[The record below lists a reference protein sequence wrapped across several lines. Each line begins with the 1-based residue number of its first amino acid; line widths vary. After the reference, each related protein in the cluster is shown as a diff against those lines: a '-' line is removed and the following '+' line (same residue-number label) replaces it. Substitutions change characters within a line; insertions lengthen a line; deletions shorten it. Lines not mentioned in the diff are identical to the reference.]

1 MPKLSPAL
9 AAPYRIH
16 VMAEPT
22 MVAHPA
28 DPPDPSHDRVE
39 RIAAIGR
46 LVFLTFTFIALSFD
60 PSQPHRYATFTYTLL
75 LGYIAY
81 AAAVTAFTFWRAPAL
96 PIAVATHV
104 FDLFAITALM
114 YLTEWTTSPFF
125 VYYTFALVV
134 ATMRWQWR
142 GVLWT
147 AVAVLVAFNVLGAWA
162 ARGLHDPTFE
172 LNRFIIRDFY
182 LLVTSTLLGYLGY
195 FESELRAELAHRI
208 KKAAADDERV
218 RLARDLHDGV
228 LQTLTGTAL
237 QLQAAGRLVERDP
250 AQARTVLEDLQ
261 KMIADEQRDLRFFIQ
276 ELKPGQTGMVDEG
289 TGFVPALQDLG
300 RRLESVWGVRLEL
313 PAYLPRLTVSDAF
326 LGEIY
331 RIVQEAAVNAA
342 RHGQA
347 TRVTVDFG
355 VADKR
360 LAIAVTDNGHGFPFH
375 GRVAHEVL
383 AGSHQG
389 PRSLRERVTALGG
402 TLDIESDAGGSRL
415 DIRLP
420 LAPAG
425 A

>member
-1 MPKLSPAL
+1 
-9 AAPYRIH
+9 
-16 VMAEPT
+16 MAEPRL
-22 MVAHPA
+22 VVRPV
-28 DPPDPSHDRVE
+28 DVSDRSHDRVE
-39 RIAAIGR
+39 RIAAVGR
-46 LVFLTFTFIALSFD
+46 LVFLVFSFVALSFD
-60 PSQPHRYATFTYTLL
+60 PSQPHRYATLTYTLL
-75 LGYIAY
+75 LGYVAY
-81 AAAVTAFTFWRAPAL
+81 AAVVAAFTFWRTPGR
-96 PIAVATHV
+96 PGMVATHV
-104 FDLFAITALM
+104 FDLIAITVLM

-147 AVAVLVAFNVLGAWA
+147 AVAVLAAFNLLGAYA
-162 ARGLHDPTFE
+162 ARGLRDPTFE

-182 LLVTSTLLGYLGY
+182 LLVLSTLLGYLGY
-195 FESELRAELAHRI
+195 FEAELRAELAHRI
-208 KKAAADDERV
+208 KEAAADEERV

-237 QLQAAGRLVERDP
+237 QLQAAERLVERDP
-250 AQARTVLEDLQ
+250 GKARTVLDDLQ

-276 ELKPGQTGMVDEG
+276 ELKPGRVGTLDEG
-289 TGFVPALQDLG
+289 AGFVPALQDLG

-313 PAYLPRLTVSDAF
+313 PSYLPRLTVSDAF

-347 TRVTVDFG
+347 TQVHVDFG
-355 VADKR
+355 VAEKR
-360 LAIAVTDNGHGFPFH
+360 LAISVSDNGHGFPFR
-375 GRVAHEVL
+375 GRMDHEGL
-383 AGSHQG
+383 GGSHQG

-420 LAPAG
+420 LVAAG

>member
-1 MPKLSPAL
+1 
-9 AAPYRIH
+9 
-16 VMAEPT
+16 
-22 MVAHPA
+22 MVVRPA
-28 DPPDPSHDRVE
+28 DVPDRSHE
-39 RIAAIGR
+39 RIERITAVGR
-46 LVFLTFTFIALSFD
+46 LVFLAFSFVALSID
-60 PSQPHRYATFTYTLL
+60 PSQPHRYASLTYSLL
-75 LGYIAY
+75 LGYVAY
-81 AAAVTAFTFWRAPAL
+81 AGVITAFAFWRAPGR
-96 PIAVATHV
+96 PVMVATHV
-104 FDLFAITALM
+104 FDLIAITILM

-125 VYYTFALVV
+125 VYYTFALGV

-147 AVAVLVAFNVLGAWA
+147 AVLVLAAYNLLGAFA
-162 ARGLHDPTFE
+162 ARGLQDPAFE
-172 LNRFIIRDFY
+172 VNRFIIRDFY
-182 LLVTSTLLGYLGY
+182 LLVMSTLLGYLGF
-195 FESELRAELAHRI
+195 FETALRAELAHRI
-208 KKAAADDERV
+208 KGAAADEERV

-237 QLQAAGRLVERDP
+237 QLQAAERLIERDP
-250 AQARTVLEDLQ
+250 GRARTVLDDLK

-276 ELKPGQTGMVDEG
+276 ELKPGQIGTLEEG
-289 TGFVPALQDLG
+289 AGFVPALQDLG
-300 RRLESVWGVRLEL
+300 RRLQSVWGVRLEL
-313 PAYLPRLTVSDAF
+313 PSYLPRLTVSDAF

-347 TRVTVDFG
+347 TQVHVDFG

-360 LAIAVTDNGHGFPFH
+360 LAIAVSDNGHGFPFR
-375 GRVAHEVL
+375 GRVEHQGL
-383 AGSHQG
+383 AEARQG

-420 LAPAG
+420 LAAAG